1 MSQALQISHEDDL
14 KILLER
20 LVRDLIDAGAFVRLH
35 KHFDQ
40 AFDEYQEEVRQT
52 PVFWNLTESAIRE
65 SSLIR
70 LARIYDQ
77 DHRSVS
83 LLTILHTIG
92 RHAEFFN
99 DDSVLKRVSEAYK
112 EKFRPGSHQIDE
124 AQLREDIRL
133 VSASEPLVNKLI
145 VWRSNQG
152 AHTSAKPLLRRQE
165 NLDPLTR
172 DDVFELVDRA
182 FTIFNRYLTAL
193 EGASYSR
200 IVIGENAHSF
210 LFEMLRLGLQK
221 FNEDIERQWA
231 QRTNSEQGGTDQPAT
246 APQSK
251 PTDDS
256 TTNPDSKHRRRY

>member
-1 MSQALQISHEDDL
+1 MSQALHISHEGDL
-14 KILLER
+14 KILLEH

-35 KHFDQ
+35 KHFDH
-40 AFDEYQEEVRQT
+40 AFDEYQEEVSQT
-52 PVFWNLTESAIRE
+52 PMFWNLTESAIRE

-92 RHAEFFN
+92 RHADFFD

-112 EKFRPGSHQIDE
+112 EEFRPGSHQIDE
-124 AQLREDIRL
+124 AQLQKDIRL

-145 VWRSNQG
+145 IWRSNQG
-152 AHTSAKPLLRRQE
+152 AHTSAKPLLRPKEHR
-165 NLDPLTR
+165 DPLTR

-182 FTIFNRYLTAL
+182 FTIFNRYLTAF

-200 IVIGENAHSF
+200 MVIGEDAHPF

-221 FNEDIERQWA
+221 FNEDMDRQWSEW
-231 QRTNSEQGGTDQPAT
+231 TNSEQGV
-246 APQSK
+246 APQSATRSESE
-251 PTDDS
+251 PEDGDNTQPES
-256 TTNPDSKHRRRY
+256 ESRSR